1 MSSERPTRPSGTC
14 YSSDDSAG
22 ARCCALWQD
31 AAAEANELETASWQ
45 ATFRSGTDVVGRV
58 MASGEPAWIED
69 VSAMEGVTLRAA
81 VAGMCTA
88 VAVPIVGEDEVVGVL
103 EMFSEQRRRPISR
116 MLSTLTEIG
125 RQLGQFERAE
135 DLGRSRNGLV
145 DR

>member
-1 MSSERPTRPSGTC
+1 
-14 YSSDDSAG
+14 
-22 ARCCALWQD
+22 
-31 AAAEANELETASWQ
+31 
-45 ATFRSGTDVVGRV
+45 